1 MKNKNLISKLNIIF
15 AIVLFAFAIV
25 FVFVEPRFFAIWIN
39 KQSDAGLEGLG
50 VLALIALGIYCAA
63 GVIITGILN
72 LVSGITIKKAN
83 SIGKEKAWS
92 IVSVVVDFITAAIF
106 VYWLIL
112 VIGLYTGGIVTK
124 IIYAIM
130 ALASIGLA
138 VLQIVSLSKKTP
150 KTEEIIVEE

>member
-25 FVFVEPRFFAIWIN
+25 FIFVEPQFFAIWIN
-39 KQSDAGLEGLG
+39 KKQDAGLEGLG
-50 VLALIALGIYCAA
+50 ILALMVLGIYCAA
-63 GVIITGILN
+63 GVIITGIIN
-72 LVSGITIKKAN
+72 LVSGIMIKKAN

-106 VYWLIL
+106 VYWLVL
-112 VIGLYTGGIVTK
+112 VIDLYTGGIVTK